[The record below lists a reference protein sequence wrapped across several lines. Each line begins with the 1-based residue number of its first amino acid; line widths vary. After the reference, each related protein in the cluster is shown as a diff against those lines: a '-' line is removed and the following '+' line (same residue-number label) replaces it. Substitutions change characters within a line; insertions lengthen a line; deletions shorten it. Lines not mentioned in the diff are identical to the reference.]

1 MNVVCI
7 GEVLWDNLPHG
18 MFLGGAPLNVATNL
32 RKLGVDAQI
41 LSALGNDELG
51 ADTLLRLKALGFDTT
66 HIQINDK
73 PTGVVDVKLNASGV
87 PKYVIAENAAWDFIE
102 ATDEALELVSKAD
115 YVVIGS
121 LAFRNMENN
130 EALLNLVKAVEG
142 TLILDVNFRKPFYNK
157 KLIDK
162 LLGYADILKV
172 NDEEIEEIAKWKF
185 LSTEYTKSIPA
196 LCEMN
201 KILMA
206 FITLGEDGAAMYTD
220 GSFTH
225 KSRYE
230 VTVADTV
237 GAGDAFLAGALFSI
251 IKGKEPK
258 EVLKFANAMGAY
270 VASKKGATPEL
281 DLNEI
286 HRLLNN

>member
-51 ADTLLRLKALGFDTT
+51 ADTLLRLKALGFDTS

-73 PTGVVDVKLNASGV
+73 PTGVVDVKLNAHGV

-102 ATDEALELVSKAD
+102 ATDEAMELVSKAD
-115 YVVIGS
+115 YVIIGS
-121 LAFRNMENN
+121 LAFRNENNN
-130 EALLNLVKAVEG
+130 EALLKLVKAVEG

-185 LSTEYTKSIPA
+185 LSTEYEKSIQA

-201 KILMA
+201 KISTA
-206 FITLGEDGAAMYTD
+206 FITLGEDGAAMYAD
-220 GSFTH
+220 GSFTQQP
-225 KSRYE
+225 RYE
-230 VTVADTV
+230 ITVADTV

-251 IKGKEPK
+251 IKEKEPK

-281 DLNEI
+281 DMNEI
-286 HRLLNN
+286 NRLLN